1 MALSDWN
8 IYKVDNNGVASI
20 DTTAPLVGA
29 GSLLLS
35 RGTMAGAVEGKE
47 NLVSKG
53 VTYTPVGVLRGALAG
68 TFQVPASF
76 TLDNAQTQ
84 YAGILSLQSA
94 ANVVSLGSFWGLLFG
109 ATAAGGITTLS
120 VRYFSAGLNHAAIPA
135 ALWSHTLTP
144 AIALG
149 TLFTLEFEWAA
160 SAEYGGVRYIVR
172 RGLATNYSDLTPL
185 VDQIDTTHGVP
196 STSLGEGPCLLN
208 STNNTVNYQCR
219 IDQWRLRA

>member
-8 IYKVDNNGVASI
+8 IYKIDAGGVAAI
-20 DTTAPLVGA
+20 DTTAPLVGG
-29 GSLLLS
+29 GSLLLH
-35 RGTMAGAVEGKE
+35 RGSMAGAAEGRE

-84 YAGILSLQSA
+84 YAGILALQSSA
-94 ANVVSLGSFWGLLFG
+94 SMTATGACWALLFG

-120 VRYFSAGLNHAAIPA
+120 VRYFTGGLSHAALPA

-172 RGLATNYSDLTPL
+172 RGSATNYSDLTQL

-208 STNNTVNYQCR
+208 STNAAVNYQCR